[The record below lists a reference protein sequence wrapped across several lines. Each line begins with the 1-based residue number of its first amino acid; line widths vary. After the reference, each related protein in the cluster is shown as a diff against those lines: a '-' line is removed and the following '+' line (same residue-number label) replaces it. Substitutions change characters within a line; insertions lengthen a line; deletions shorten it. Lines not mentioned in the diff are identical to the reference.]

1 MLNLN
6 ALMNE
11 IVKIRDAIDQVEV
24 KGNNNRS
31 LIVYAYN
38 NCNELLRQLGVV
50 LEEIQKNAEAEKQP
64 DAEPVLREVTNNDT
78 DENA

>member
-11 IVKIRDAIDQVEV
+11 IVKIRDAVDQVEV
-24 KGNNNRS
+24 KGNANRS
-31 LIVYAYN
+31 LIAFAYN
-38 NCNELLRQLGVV
+38 NCNELLRQLGIV
-50 LEEIQKNAEAEKQP
+50 LEDIQKQQ
-64 DAEPVLREVTNNDT
+64 DAGAPVLTEVTNDST